1 MKQIQPDLWQ
11 TETENPIPGLTT
23 HAYLLTRDDGNV
35 LFYNT
40 SHRHEIDNMAE
51 LGGVAYQYLSHQD
64 ELGETLKL
72 IRERFN
78 TRLGG
83 HENELAKFA
92 PICTP
97 DVLFD
102 KREVHLGNVEV
113 IPTPGHTPGST
124 CFLVESPHGK
134 RYLFT
139 GDTLY
144 PGKDG
149 TWQAGLIPGYSD
161 RDTLIESL
169 KILRELEPDV
179 VLSSAFGGDPGFQ
192 EMSRTDWRGHV
203 DRALAKLI
211 AQG

>member
-11 TETENPIPGLTT
+11 TETENPLPGLTT

-40 SHRHEIDNMAE
+40 SHQHEIDNMAE
-51 LGGVAYQYLSHQD
+51 LGGVAYQFLSHQD

-72 IRERFN
+72 IREQFGA
-78 TRLGG
+78 RLGG
-83 HENELAKFA
+83 HVKELAKFT

-97 DVLFD
+97 DILFD
-102 KREVHLGNVEV
+102 KREVQLGNIEV

-124 CFLVESPHGK
+124 CFLVESPQGK

-144 PGKDG
+144 QGKDG
-149 TWQAGLIPGYSD
+149 TWQAGFISGYSD
-161 RDTLIESL
+161 RDTLVESL
-169 KILRELEPDV
+169 KILRYFEPDV

-192 EMSRTDWRGHV
+192 EMLRTDWCGHV
-203 DRALAKLI
+203 DRAREKLVD
-211 AQG
+211 QK